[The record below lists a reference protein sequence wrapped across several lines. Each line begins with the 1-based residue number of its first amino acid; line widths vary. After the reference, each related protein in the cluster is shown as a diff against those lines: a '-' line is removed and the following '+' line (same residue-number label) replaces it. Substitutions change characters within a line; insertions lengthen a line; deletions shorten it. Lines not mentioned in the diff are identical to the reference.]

1 MIKPIKRW
9 TFLVWIS
16 LSLISACTSVA
27 PPAETNSNWSRL
39 RNSLQSLDK
48 WEMRGRVDVRYNDE
62 SNTPRI
68 RWSQQALEYNIR
80 LWGTLNAGNTLI
92 TGRPGLVTLEQGNDV
107 LTAASAEDLILQQLG
122 YELPVSYL
130 EYWVKGIPSPATRFE
145 LEFDELNQLQ
155 SLRQDGWTVTYP
167 DQRQYGELSL
177 PRRVEVTRP
186 QNDIR
191 LRFIGLSWTLE
202 TSETDG

>member
-1 MIKPIKRW
+1 MKTLPSIGPA
-9 TFLVWIS
+9 
-16 LSLISACTSVA
+16 SAALLLLTLASCTSLA
-27 PPAETNSNWSRL
+27 PPAETNSNWAQL
-39 RNSLQSLDK
+39 RNSLEALDS
-48 WEMRGRVDVRYNDE
+48 WEMRGRVDVLYDGE

-68 RWSQQALEYNIR
+68 RWSQQALEYTIR

-92 TGRPGLVTLEQGNDV
+92 TGQPGRVTLEQGNDV

-130 EYWVKGIPSPATRFE
+130 EFWVKGIPAPNSSFE
-145 LEFDELNQLQ
+145 LRFNELNQLEQ
-155 SLRQDGWTVTYP
+155 LQQDGWTVSYP
-167 DQRQYGELSL
+167 DLRQYGEITL

-191 LRFIGLSWTLE
+191 LRFIGLNWSLE
-202 TSETDG
+202 GSNSDG

>member
-1 MIKPIKRW
+1 MRTSPIKLPV
-9 TFLVWIS
+9 LVW
-16 LSLISACTSVA
+16 LSLLVVSACTSIA
-27 PPAETNSNWSRL
+27 PPADTNSNWNKQR
-39 RNSLQSLDK
+39 RALQNLDT

-68 RWSQQALEYNIR
+68 RWAQQPDHYNIR

-92 TGRPGLVTLEQGNDV
+92 TGVPGLVTLEQGNDV

-130 EYWVKGIPSPATRFE
+130 EYWVKGIPSPASGFE
-145 LEFDELNQLQ
+145 LEFNELNQLE
-155 SLRQDGWTVTYP
+155 SLRQDGWTISYP
-167 DQRQYGELSL
+167 DIRQYGELTL
-177 PRRVEVTRP
+177 PRRVDVTRP
-186 QNDIR
+186 KNDIR

>member
-1 MIKPIKRW
+1 MKTPRAILPKAAW
-9 TFLVWIS
+9 FSLLFL
-16 LSLISACTSVA
+16 SACSSIA
-27 PPAETNSNWSRL
+27 PPADTNSNWTQL
-39 RNSLQSLDK
+39 RSALQALDS

-68 RWSQQALEYNIR
+68 RWNQQALEYNIR

-92 TGRPGLVTLEQGNDV
+92 TGKPGLVTLEQGNDLV
-107 LTAASAEDLILQQLG
+107 TAASAEDLILQQLG

-130 EYWVKGIPSPATRFE
+130 EYWVKGIPSPDSRFE
-145 LEFDELNQLQ
+145 LKFNELNQLQ
-155 SLRQDGWTVTYP
+155 SLRQDGWTVSYP
-167 DQRQYGELSL
+167 DIRQYGELTL

-186 QNDIR
+186 KNDIR

-202 TSETDG
+202 TSDADG

>member
-1 MIKPIKRW
+1 MNTSRPLLPAIV
-9 TFLVWIS
+9 L
-16 LSLISACTSVA
+16 LSVLLLSACTSIA
-27 PPAETNSNWSRL
+27 PPAETNSNWTKL
-39 RNSLQSLDK
+39 RSSLQALDT

-68 RWSQQALEYNIR
+68 RWSQQLLEYNIR

-92 TGRPGLVTLEQGNDV
+92 TGKPGLVTLEQGNDV
-107 LTAASAEDLILQQLG
+107 VTASSAEDLILQQLG

-130 EYWVKGIPSPATRFE
+130 EFWVKGIPSPASRFE
-145 LEFDELNQLQ
+145 LEFNELNQLQ
-155 SLRQDGWTVTYP
+155 RLRQDGWTVTYP
-167 DQRQYGELSL
+167 DIRQYGELTL

-191 LRFIGLSWTLE
+191 LRFIGLSWILE
-202 TSETDG
+202 TSDTNG